1 MVLFTKLPLFI
12 YVLIALAGGDRCH
25 SNTSI
30 PIQLLAHQSVY
41 DIASQA
47 LYLFGGILPQSGHSQ
62 SIYKWDIST
71 HTWNELST
79 STPTSTLQGLSVNW
93 FYSFV
98 NAAVTIQDIV
108 YFIGLNDGY
117 YNSGTVY
124 RFDLGS
130 LQWLS
135 LSVTAPPHRAIRGCL
150 TDNSTHIFMVGGQSD
165 NTSYIDQLQIYSVS
179 SDIWSTE
186 TINIFPIHG
195 QGCIYSS
202 CQSVGIDLFTFGGS
216 TSTSESNTID
226 NIFKYN
232 PNDKWT
238 SIGDLPDVQGYGWAV
253 YREAS
258 GVIYLVGGFCVN
270 TFAYLDTIHVFDV
283 ETESITDTLTM
294 KQARGWSPAEIINDN
309 LYVFGGEVGRDT
321 ASSSIEVCSIPQ
333 LSALD
338 PTTNPSTAPIRNPSV
353 SPTHPPS
360 NHPVSTSNP
369 TSYPTHHAT
378 TKVPSTGPTTHPFNP
393 TDSPLDLAFSSTLFS
408 DLKEGEGAELT
419 VSSEERQEMDTAIH
433 MPWTMIAVFGS
444 GFCICCV
451 CLSGVCYWWNR
462 CTKIMKHK
470 FMRNN
475 EDVEQEVKGG
485 EERMGVECIVRDE
498 ILEVVNETIGGM
510 QQVQEDDDQIL
521 EVVNETIGGMQ
532 QVQEDDDQILEV
544 VNETIGGMQQ
554 VQEDD
559 DQILE
564 VVNATIGGMH
574 AQECDDNEGNIY
586 DLDDEYDMQ

>member
-232 PNDKWT
+232 PNDKWK
-238 SIGDLPDVQGYGWAV
+238 SIGHLPEVQGWGTAV
-253 YREAS
+253 YNERS
-258 GVIYLVGGFCVN
+258 RVIYLVGGWAGAPVNDYVN
-270 TFAYLDTIHVFDV
+270 TIYVFDIDT
-283 ETESITDTLTM
+283 ETITDTWTM
-294 KQARGWSPAEIINDN
+294 KHARSSMPAQIINGN
-309 LYVFGGEVGRDT
+309 LYVFGGEHEDVT
-321 ASSSIEVCSIPQ
+321 PFANIEVCAIPQ
-333 LSALD
+333 
-338 PTTNPSTAPIRNPSV
+338 PI
-353 SPTHPPS
+353 T
-360 NHPVSTSNP
+360 
-369 TSYPTHHAT
+369 
-378 TKVPSTGPTTHPFNP
+378 
-393 TDSPLDLAFSSTLFS
+393 
-408 DLKEGEGAELT
+408 
-419 VSSEERQEMDTAIH
+419 MD
-433 MPWTMIAVFGS
+433 
-444 GFCICCV
+444 
-451 CLSGVCYWWNR
+451 
-462 CTKIMKHK
+462 
-470 FMRNN
+470 
-475 EDVEQEVKGG
+475 
-485 EERMGVECIVRDE
+485 
-498 ILEVVNETIGGM
+498 
-510 QQVQEDDDQIL
+510 
-521 EVVNETIGGMQ
+521 
-532 QVQEDDDQILEV
+532 
-544 VNETIGGMQQ
+544 
-554 VQEDD
+554 
-559 DQILE
+559 
-564 VVNATIGGMH
+564 
-574 AQECDDNEGNIY
+574 
-586 DLDDEYDMQ
+586 